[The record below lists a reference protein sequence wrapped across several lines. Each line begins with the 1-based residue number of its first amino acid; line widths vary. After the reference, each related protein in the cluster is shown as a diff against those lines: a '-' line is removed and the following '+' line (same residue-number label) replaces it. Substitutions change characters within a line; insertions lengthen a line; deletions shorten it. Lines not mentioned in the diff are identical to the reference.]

1 MTSVILDPRRIQQ
14 AAWAVFM
21 IFLLNGF
28 NFASWAS
35 RIPAV
40 RDTLEFSEARMGVL
54 LLAMAVGSM
63 CALPLSGMIMQRLGA
78 RNTIVVF
85 AVVNTCGFLFAAV
98 AVGVESALLLRIALF
113 VGGVGTG
120 VWDAAMNLE
129 GAAVEQKLGRTIMP
143 RLHAGF
149 SFGTIIGA
157 GVGALMT
164 WVAVPFQWHIT
175 GSFVVSFAAVLV
187 TVKWFLPREMVPE
200 QREQAQFATGA
211 ATAQRDAEAN
221 PGRDSAGRAA
231 FGAWLEPRTLMIGLI
246 VLAAALTEGAANDW
260 VSLSVID
267 GFQTENYMGAVGL
280 TVFLTSM
287 TAMRMW
293 GTGLLDKYGRVHVLR
308 LASVLAF
315 VGLAVFALV
324 PNLWIALLGVIAWGM
339 GAALGFPVGMSAA
352 SDDPKRAAARVS
364 VVSTIGYSAFFMG
377 PPLIGLLAEHV
388 GYRHALL
395 VILAP
400 IALGLLLTNQ
410 AKPLPV
416 ERSNVEV

>member
-1 MTSVILDPRRIQQ
+1 MTSVDLAPRRVQN

-40 RDTLEFSEARMGVL
+40 RDTLQFSEGRMGVL
-54 LLAMAVGSM
+54 LLAMAIGSM
-63 CALPLSGMIMQRLGA
+63 SGLPLSGMIMQRIGS
-78 RNTIVVF
+78 RNTIIVF
-85 AVVNTCGFLFAAV
+85 GAVNTIGFVFAAV
-98 AVGVESALLLRIALF
+98 AVGAESPMLLRIALF
-113 VGGVGTG
+113 IGGVGTG

-149 SFGTIIGA
+149 SFGTILGA
-157 GVGALMT
+157 GVGTLMT
-164 WVAVPFQWHIT
+164 WLEVPFQWHVP
-175 GSFVVSFAAVLV
+175 GAFLVSFALVLL
-187 TVKWFLPREMVPE
+187 TLRWFLPREALE
-200 QREQAQFATGA
+200 AGA
-211 ATAQRDAEAN
+211 AEAQPVAEPAS
-221 PGRDSAGRAA
+221 PRGGPARHSA

-267 GFQTENYMGAVGL
+267 GFGTQNFMGAIAL

-293 GTGLLDKYGRVHVLR
+293 GTGLLDTYGRVYVLR
-308 LASVLAF
+308 LAGLLAF
-315 VGLAVFALV
+315 AGLAIFALV
-324 PNLWIALLGVIAWGM
+324 PNLWVALLGVIAWGM

-352 SDDPKRAAARVS
+352 SDDPVRAAGRVS
-364 VVSTIGYSAFFMG
+364 VVATIGYSAFFMG
-377 PPLIGLLAEHV
+377 PPLIGLLAEHF

-395 VILAP
+395 VILVP
-400 IALGLLLTNQ
+400 IALALLLTNQ
-410 AKPLPV
+410 AKPLTP
-416 ERSNVEV
+416 ERVNVEV